1 MKSRLESIKKDGFAK
16 LIKRLDPENYYID
29 GEDIRLKGEF
39 YQKQTRLV
47 LRNCG
52 IIDPGSIE
60 EYIGRDGYFALKK
73 AIYDI
78 TREEIIKVVTDSG
91 LRGRGGAGFPA
102 GRKWETAFKQ
112 DVDTKY
118 IICNAD
124 EGDPG
129 AFMDRSVL
137 ENDPHSVLEA
147 MAICARAV
155 DAKQGF
161 IYVRAEYP
169 KAVKALRRAI
179 EDAKKYNL
187 LGENILGS
195 DFSFDIDLRLGAG
208 AFVCGEGTALME
220 SIEGK
225 RGQPRNK
232 EFRTTVKGLWGKPTV
247 INNVETLANVA
258 QIILKGADYFRA
270 YGTEKSPG
278 TKVFALVGKVKHSG
292 LVEVPM
298 GTSIKTIVY
307 DIGKGIQNDKEAK
320 AVQTGGPSGGCI
332 PKSLFDT
339 GCDFESLKE
348 IGSIMGSGG
357 MVVMDEDDCM
367 VDVARFF
374 LEFSVDESC
383 GKCTPCRIGNKRL
396 LEMLDLIVTGK
407 ASEETLFK
415 LKELSEIV
423 SETSLCGLGQ
433 ASPNPVLSTMNY
445 FYDEYLAHV
454 GNVKTCPAK
463 RCKDLLS
470 YEITDTCIGCTKCA
484 KACPVGAVFGKA
496 REVHHIDKKVCIKC
510 GTCMD
515 NCPVKAIVLC

>member
-16 LIKRLDPENYYID
+16 LINRLEPENYYID

-52 IIDPGSIE
+52 IIDPASIE
-60 EYIGRDGYFALKK
+60 EYIGRDGYFALEK
-73 AIYDI
+73 AIYDM

-102 GRKWETAFKQ
+102 GRKWETAYKQ
-112 DVDTKY
+112 DTDTKY

-155 DAKQGF
+155 GASQGF

-298 GTSIKTIVY
+298 GTTINTIVY

-463 RCKDLLS
+463 RCKDLLF

>member
-60 EYIGRDGYFALKK
+60 EYIGRDGYFALEK
-73 AIYDI
+73 AIYDM

-155 DAKQGF
+155 GANQGF

-169 KAVKALRRAI
+169 KAVKALRHAI

-298 GTSIKTIVY
+298 GTTINTIVY

-396 LEMLDLIVTGK
+396 LEMLDLIVSGK

-463 RCKDLLS
+463 RCKDLLA

-496 REVHHIDKKVCIKC
+496 REIHHIDKKVCIKC

>member
-1 MKSRLESIKKDGFAK
+1 MNSRLEAIKKEGYKK
-16 LIKRLDPENYYID
+16 LIDRLDPEEYIIN
-29 GEDIRLKGEF
+29 GEEIKPKGEF
-39 YQKQTRLV
+39 YENQTRLV

-52 IIDPGSIE
+52 IIDPSCIE
-60 EYIGRDGYFALKK
+60 EYIGRDGYFALEK
-73 AIYDI
+73 AIFDMDK
-78 TREEIIKVVTDSG
+78 EEIINTVIDSG
-91 LRGRGGAGFPA
+91 IRGRGGAGFPT
-102 GRKWETAFKQ
+102 GRKWQAAFKQ
-112 DVDTKY
+112 DTDTKY

-137 ENDPHSVLEA
+137 ELDPHSVLEA

-155 DAKQGF
+155 GSNQGF

-179 EDAKKYNL
+179 ADAKDKNL
-187 LGENILGS
+187 LGDNIMGS
-195 DFSFDIDLRLGAG
+195 DFSFDIELRLGAG

-225 RGQPRNK
+225 RGMPRNK
-232 EFRTTVKGLWGKPTV
+232 EFRTTVKGLWGKPTI
-247 INNVETLANVA
+247 INNVETLSNIP

-278 TKVFALVGKVKHSG
+278 TKVFALVGKVKNSG

-298 GTSIKTIVY
+298 GTSINTIVY

-339 GCDFESLKE
+339 GCDFESLKA

-396 LEMLDLIVTGK
+396 LEMLDLIVSGK
-407 ASEETLFK
+407 ADEETLYK
-415 LKELSEIV
+415 LRELSEIV
-423 SETSLCGLGQ
+423 SESSLCGLGQ
-433 ASPNPVLSTMNY
+433 SSPNPILSTMHY

-454 GNVKTCPAK
+454 GENKTCPAK
-463 RCKDLLS
+463 RCKDLLE
-470 YEITDTCIGCTKCA
+470 YKITDKCIGCGKC
-484 KACPVGAVFGKA
+484 KRNCPVAAISGEKK
-496 REVHHIDKKVCIKC
+496 EKHQIDQKICIKC
-510 GTCMD
+510 GTCKEG
-515 NCPVKAIVLC
+515 CPVDAIILG